1 MPDCDNTERLQYK
14 CHLAFAV
21 HHPNGARIV
30 RFTEKDGSMPT
41 IATHIQRLLKKTER
55 MKQQAVRSLL
65 RTLKQIEQERKA
77 RTADLE
83 EAAKVI
89 LKHLADLGHVGINTK
104 AAARNAKRTATIGKN
119 RRKRKRVR
127 RQFVVS
133 GEQMI
138 LNFVKSKSNPIGKEI
153 EKHWSSEG
161 RAGAAA
167 TLISKLV
174 KEKKLKRTPLK
185 GERGSRYSL
194 A

>member
-1 MPDCDNTERLQYK
+1 
-14 CHLAFAV
+14 
-21 HHPNGARIV
+21 
-30 RFTEKDGSMPT
+30 MPT

-55 MKQQAVRSLL
+55 MKQQTVKSLL
-65 RTLKQIEQERKA
+65 RTMKQIEKERKT

-104 AAARNAKRTATIGKN
+104 AASPKQRTAVKTAGN
-119 RRKRKRVR
+119 RKRVR
-127 RQFVVS
+127 RKFAVS
-133 GEQMI
+133 GEQLI
-138 LNFVKSKSNPIGKEI
+138 LGFVKSKSNPVGKEI

-161 RAGAAA
+161 RAATAAN
-167 TLISKLV
+167 LLSKLV

-185 GERGSRYSL
+185 DGRGSRYSL

>member
-1 MPDCDNTERLQYK
+1 MPN
-14 CHLAFAV
+14 
-21 HHPNGARIV
+21 
-30 RFTEKDGSMPT
+30 

-55 MKQQAVRSLL
+55 MKQQTIKNLL
-65 RTLKQIEQERKA
+65 RTLKQIDKERKA

-83 EAAKVI
+83 ESARVI
-89 LKHLADLGHVGINTK
+89 LKHLADLGVGTK
-104 AAARNAKRTATIGKN
+104 VAATMAKRTATIGHQG
-119 RRKRKRVR
+119 RKRRRVR
-127 RQFVVS
+127 RQFAVS

-138 LNFVKSKSNPIGKEI
+138 LDFVKSKSNPIGNEI

-167 TLISKLV
+167 TILSKLV

-185 GERGSRYSL
+185 DERGSRYSL

>member
-1 MPDCDNTERLQYK
+1 MPDCDNTERLQYN
-14 CHLAFAV
+14 CHLAFAA

-41 IATHIQRLLKKTER
+41 IATHVQRLLKKTER

-65 RTLKQIEQERKA
+65 RTLKQIERERKA

-104 AAARNAKRTATIGKN
+104 AADKQAKRTATIGKK
-119 RRKRKRVR
+119 RRKIARRK
-127 RQFVVS
+127 FAVS

-138 LNFVKSKSNPIGKEI
+138 LDFVKTNSNPIGKEI
-153 EKHWSSEG
+153 EKHWFNEG

-185 GERGSRYSL
+185 DERGSRYSL

>member
-1 MPDCDNTERLQYK
+1 
-14 CHLAFAV
+14 
-21 HHPNGARIV
+21 
-30 RFTEKDGSMPT
+30 MPT

-55 MKQQAVRSLL
+55 MKQQAVKSLL

-83 EAAKVI
+83 EAAKVV
-89 LKHLADLGHVGINTK
+89 LKHLADLGHVVINTK
-104 AAARNAKRTATIGKN
+104 APDTKAKRTATISNN
-119 RRKRKRVR
+119 RRKRKRIR
-127 RQFVVS
+127 RKFAVS

-138 LNFVKSKSNPIGKEI
+138 LSFVKSKSNPIGKDI
-153 EKHWSSEG
+153 QKHWGSEG

-167 TLISKLV
+167 NLISKLV
-174 KEKKLKRTPLK
+174 KAKKLKRTPLK